1 MNHKPRIGVINGG
14 GDCPGLNTVIDSL
27 VKNLFPEYEILG
39 FYKGYEGLLEK
50 RYFHLLP
57 EFTNQYKFQG
67 GTILKSVN
75 HGNFPGKVG
84 LGDSHQIDPN
94 ILSKTKQNY
103 IDLGLEALVVLGGDG
118 TMSVALQLSKLGLN
132 IIGVPKSID
141 NDLYGT
147 DFTFGFQTAVEI
159 ATEALD
165 RLETTGYS
173 HDRVMI
179 LEVMGRNAGWIGLHS
194 GIAGGANMILIPEI
208 PFSHKQVLKYI
219 QARQEKGKN
228 NALIVI
234 SEGAT
239 DQTGSKTLSDLGIK
253 ASESNLAG
261 VGFELARF
269 LNHSGLVDARCT
281 VLGHIQRG
289 GSPNSFDRILSRQ
302 YGAFAGEMVRK
313 REYDQVATYN
323 CHDFSTIELSECV
336 SKLKLVDPESA
347 IVRLTQKMGISFGKT
362 GEVYF

>member
-1 MNHKPRIGVINGG
+1 MLNHKPRIGVINGG

-27 VKNLFPEYEILG
+27 VKTLYPEYEVLG

-50 RYFHLLP
+50 HYLHLLP
-57 EFTNQYKFQG
+57 EFTNRYKFQG
-67 GTILKSVN
+67 GTMLKSVN

-84 LGDSHQIDPN
+84 SGQMNLVENKIMT
-94 ILSKTKQNY
+94 KTKENY
-103 IDLGLEALVVLGGDG
+103 NELGLEALVVLGGDG
-118 TMSVALQLSKLGLN
+118 TMSVALQLQEMGLN

-165 RLETTGYS
+165 RLETTGFS

-179 LEVMGRNAGWIGLHS
+179 LEVMGRNAGWIGLNA
-194 GIAGGANMILIPEI
+194 GMAGGANMILIPEI
-208 PFSHKQVLKYI
+208 PFSYDQILKYI
-219 QARQEKGKN
+219 HSRQIKDKL
-228 NALIVI
+228 NALIVV
-234 SEGAT
+234 SEGAVAT
-239 DQTGSKTLSDLGIK
+239 DGKKILSDIGGK
-253 ASESNLAG
+253 SSEQNLSG
-261 VGFELARF
+261 VGASIAKF
-269 LNHSGLVDARCT
+269 LNSNDVDARST

-302 YGAFAGEMVRK
+302 YGAYAGEMVKEQRYG
-313 REYDQVATYN
+313 EVVIYN
-323 CHDFSTIELSECV
+323 CHDFNSISLAECV
-336 SKLKLVDPESA
+336 SKLKMVNPDST
-347 IVRLTQKMGISFGKT
+347 IVNLTRQMGISFGEV